1 MSSVKTR
8 IIRVLVGLIFMGVVG
23 FVYESWWGLLGLIP
37 FLVGVTGFCPACY
50 FLNRCSIKH

>member
-50 FLNRCSIKH
+50 FLNRCLIKH

>member
-50 FLNRCSIKH
+50 FLNRCSLRR

>member
-23 FVYESWWGLLGLIP
+23 CVYESWWGLLGLIP

-50 FLNRCSIKH
+50 FLNRCSLRR